1 MKIRTKISLLAAALG
16 TVAIPAIAQTPVP
29 VSAFD
34 SIELRGG
41 GTLTVRHGDRQQV
54 NLISG
59 NLEMT
64 RFSVDEEGQLTIHTC
79 RRSCSNYRL
88 RVEVVTPDIDALA
101 IHGGGSIRTE
111 GAFPRSRSLAV
122 AITGGGAIDAEA
134 IESASVAASIT
145 GGGTIR
151 THPRSSL
158 AASIMGGGSIRYLG
172 DPHVTSSI
180 NGGGT
185 VSPVR

>member
-1 MKIRTKISLLAAALG
+1 MKIRTNILLSAAALG
-16 TVAIPAIAQTPVP
+16 AVAVPAAAQTPVP

-59 NLEMT
+59 SPEMT
-64 RFSVDEEGQLTIHTC
+64 RFSVDGDGQLTIDAC
-79 RRSCSNYRL
+79 RRSCRDYRL
-88 RVEVVTPDIDALA
+88 RVEIVTPDIDALA

-111 GAFPRSRSLAV
+111 GAFPRSGSLAV
-122 AITGGGAIDAEA
+122 AIDGGGVIDAEA
-134 IESASVAASIT
+134 IESGNVAASIN

-151 THPRSSL
+151 THARSSL
-158 AASIMGGGSIRYLG
+158 AASINGGGSIRYLG
-172 DPHVTSSI
+172 DPHVTTSI
-180 NGGGT
+180 HGGGS
-185 VSPVR
+185 VSPTR